1 MRPWQLGKGSVRPK
15 WRRGVVLDGMLLCW
29 LGGGVVK
36 RIDNYMGM
44 KYALC

>member
-15 WRRGVVLDGMLLCW
+15 WHGGVVLDGMLLCW
-29 LGGGVVK
+29 LGGVVK
-36 RIDNYMGM
+36 RIDNYTGM